1 MSAFT
6 LTALNSAKLNG
17 YLGEKLALCLERRIK
32 AEDVDGL
39 VAPFRRREE
48 RSLWQTEF
56 WGKWMLAA
64 VPAYEYSGNKA
75 LYEQIRSSTQAVI
88 ATQSA
93 DGYIGNYP
101 DDGRL
106 QGWDIWGRKYT
117 LLGLMGY
124 YDLCKDAQTLQAAC
138 RLADLCIKE
147 LGPSAK
153 VNIAK
158 TGMHHGMASCS
169 ILEPFM
175 RLYRR
180 TREERYLEMARH
192 IIACIEGPDGPQLIK
207 KGLAG
212 VPVAERFPLPD
223 EWWSWYNGQ
232 KSYEMM
238 SCYQGMLEMYEELGD
253 ERLLRVCDLV
263 AKHIIATEINIVGT
277 GVSNECW
284 YYGKKWQTESATHM
298 QETCSTITWMK
309 FCQTLLRLTG
319 DVIYADELE
328 KTAYNAFLASLN
340 PDASTFSMYCPL
352 EGSRHVSAGQCGMD
366 ISCCI
371 ANGPRGFF
379 VLPEAAIM
387 SNAEELAVNLY
398 EDLQARVTLKDGLEV
413 SVAINGNYPVNNRVQ
428 IAVTPSATA
437 TWALLLRIPAWSAL
451 TAVTINGAA
460 VAGVNAGSY
469 CRIARAWQAGDVV
482 ELVFDFSCRVAEL
495 NRCLA
500 LQRGPLVLAR
510 DSRFND
516 GAVDATVLM
525 PDDQPLELVAVAD
538 AATAAGVW
546 QAFTT
551 KLINDLTAVG
561 PAGGPQL
568 VHFCD
573 YASAG
578 NTWTATSRYRVWL
591 RRGLRVASGDH
602 LRW

>member
-6 LTALNSAKLNG
+6 LTPLNATKLDG
-17 YLGEKLALCLERRIK
+17 YLGDKLALCLERRIK

-39 VAPFRRREE
+39 VEPFRHREE
-48 RSLWQTEF
+48 RNLWHTEF

-64 VPAYEYSGNKA
+64 VPAYEYSGDKA
-75 LYEQIRSSTQAVI
+75 LYEQIRSSSLAMM

-106 QGWDIWGRKYT
+106 KGWDIWGRKYT

-124 YDLCKDAQTLQAAC
+124 YDLSKDPQALQAAC

-147 LGPSAK
+147 LGPGAE

-169 ILEPFM
+169 ILEPIV

-212 VPVAERFPLPD
+212 VPVGERFPLP
-223 EWWSWYNGQ
+223 EKWWSWYNGQ

-238 SCYQGMLEMYEELGD
+238 SCYQGMLEMYEELGE
-253 ERLLRVCDLV
+253 ERLLRACDLV
-263 AKHIIATEINIVGT
+263 AKDIIATEINIAGS
-277 GVSNECW
+277 GASCECW
-284 YYGKKWQTESATHM
+284 YYGKKWQTEPAMHM
-298 QETCSTITWMK
+298 QETCVTVTWMK

-319 DVIYADELE
+319 DVTYAEELE
-328 KTAYNAFLASLN
+328 KTTYNAFLASLN
-340 PDASTFSMYCPL
+340 PDVSSFSKYCPL
-352 EGSRHVSAGQCGMD
+352 EGIRGAGVGQCGMT
-366 ISCCI
+366 INCCI

-379 VLPEAAIM
+379 MLPEAAVM
-387 SNAEELAVNLY
+387 SNAGELAVNLY
-398 EDLQARVTLKDGLEV
+398 EDLQAQATLKDGLD
-413 SVAINGNYPVNNRVQ
+413 VALAISGNYPVNNRVQ
-428 IAVTPSATA
+428 IAVTPSAKA
-437 TWALLLRIPAWSAL
+437 TWSLLLRIPAWSAV
-451 TAVTINGAA
+451 TSVTINGAA
-460 VAGVNAGSY
+460 LDGVNAGSY
-469 CRIARAWQAGDVV
+469 CRIERAWQVGDVV

-510 DSRFND
+510 DARFND
-516 GAVDATVLM
+516 GDIDAAVLV
-525 PDDQPLELVAVAD
+525 PGDQRLELATTAD

-551 KLINDLTAVG
+551 KLVNDLNAEG
-561 PAGGPQL
+561 PAGGPQQI
-568 VHFCD
+568 HFCD

-578 NTWTATSRYRVWL
+578 NTWTAASRYRVWL
-591 RRGLRVASGDH
+591 RKGLRVTIGEH
-602 LRW
+602 LR